1 MLFRVCVACDHSNP
15 SDSLFCG
22 KCASPLQVR
31 FCRVCREAND
41 ANSHFCRSC
50 GTELPETKSPE
61 TATPAP
67 LEPAADEARVPAT
80 PNRPVPDAAEK
91 PGPKAPSSTILSA
104 FGATQR
110 RAQTGAEDPATAP
123 AKEDLA
129 QIDLILKPDAPR
141 PLVLQGTLTG
151 LSPVVGVP
159 PEVHGFV
166 PKHKARVALVVAG
179 LLIVAA
185 FAIFAPR
192 TPRSS
197 PGSEPDRT
205 VSQPLHSPS
214 AGAVGATTS
223 PRGQAAATSSDTP
236 GGVEGLGTADA
247 TSTAAANATTK
258 DEAPR
263 GRVTT
268 ATGEAKQGAAEERAA
283 AARRAAGALP
293 PQLPPAMTPRECT
306 EAIATLGLCTPE
318 PKPEGK

>member
-15 SDSLFCG
+15 PDSLFCG

-31 FCRVCREAND
+31 FCRACREAND

-50 GTELPETKSPE
+50 GTQLPEIKSPE
-61 TATPAP
+61 TANPAS
-67 LEPAADEARVPAT
+67 LEPAAEAALFPAT
-80 PNRPVPDAAEK
+80 PNRLVPDALATT
-91 PGPKAPSSTILSA
+91 GSKAHSSTIVSA
-104 FGATQR
+104 FGAKQSG
-110 RAQTGAEDPATAP
+110 AQTSAEDPATAP
-123 AKEDLA
+123 TKEDLA
-129 QIDLILKPDAPR
+129 QIDLIQPDTPS
-141 PLVLQGTLTG
+141 PLVLQGTPTG
-151 LSPVVGVP
+151 FSLLVGVN

-166 PKHKARVALVVAG
+166 PKHKVRIALVVAG

-205 VSQPLHSPS
+205 VSQPLRSPS

-223 PRGQAAATSSDTP
+223 PPDQAAATSSGTP

-247 TSTAAANATTK
+247 TSTTAANAATK

-268 ATGEAKQGAAEERAA
+268 VTGEAKQDAAEERAA
-283 AARRAAGALP
+283 AARRAAGVLP
-293 PQLPPAMTPRECT
+293 PKLPPAMMPRECT
-306 EAIATLGLCTPE
+306 EAIAALGLCTPE